1 MKIKKVL
8 NNKQFTFIFIIVVL
22 FLLWNFIFIMEFYG
36 YSISNTQNDIANLTD
51 NWIKEV
57 TVNHDPRAISKLF
70 CSDGNLIGTVS
81 QVKRKGADIEKYF
94 DYFAKLPGIKVFE
107 KEYNISQVTKDVFIN
122 TAFITWYW
130 DSLDKPV
137 TARMTF
143 VFRNKCIFQLHS
155 SQLPELNEQLHQ
167 ISNRK

>member
-1 MKIKKVL
+1 MYTKQQKIL
-8 NNKQFTFIFIIVVL
+8 LFTFVL
-22 FLLWNFIFIMEFYG
+22 FILLWNLYG
-36 YSISNTQNDIANLTD
+36 YSLPTTQNDITNLTD

-57 TVNHDPRAISKLF
+57 TVKHDPSAISKLF

-81 QVKRKGADIEKYF
+81 QVKRKGVDIEKYF

-130 DSLDKPV
+130 DTLDKPI

-143 VFRNKCIFQLHS
+143 VFRNSCIFQLHS